1 MNQKLSINPVPP
13 YHLPQIHS
21 SEILITS
28 LPPASGDRL
37 QTPQF
42 GHQDERGLLGTPRPA
57 GRGRRGTGRAG
68 LASEFTVQPLQ
79 PEQPPATLRAPVTKD
94 QVSSTHP
101 TAKVQAML

>member
-42 GHQDERGLLGTPRPA
+42 GHQDELA
-57 GRGRRGTGRAG
+57 IKARATFG
-68 LASEFTVQPLQ
+68 GAND
-79 PEQPPATLRAPVTKD
+79 R
-94 QVSSTHP
+94 
-101 TAKVQAML
+101 

>member
-1 MNQKLSINPVPP
+1 MHKNSTK
-13 YHLPQIHS
+13 PQNCAACGCAVARVCAPGHGCGNG
-21 SEILITS
+21 
-28 LPPASGDRL
+28 GDRL

>member
-42 GHQDERGLLGTPRPA
+42 GHQDEFFFRTWDRWEKVNGPMGA
-57 GRGRRGTGRAG
+57 GFLAIKARATFG
-68 LASEFTVQPLQ
+68 GAND
-79 PEQPPATLRAPVTKD
+79 R
-94 QVSSTHP
+94 
-101 TAKVQAML
+101 